1 MYRIGKE
8 EIDAVARVIESKVLF
23 KASSENACQETLKC
37 EQLMQEMFDC
47 PNVIVMTSGKAALIS
62 ALTALGIGPGD
73 EVIVPAYT
81 YIATAMAVTAVGAIP
96 VICEVDETLTLS
108 PADVE
113 KKISPYT
120 KALMPVHIMGFP
132 CNMDALCE
140 IARKHNL
147 FIVEDSAQADG
158 GSYHGKRLGT
168 IGDAGAL
175 SFNQYKIICCGE
187 GGAMFA
193 KDREVFNRALIYHD
207 ASAIAYLYG
216 DGAFDDVDQRA
227 FCGVE
232 YRTNE
237 INAAILRQQLLRLD
251 GILADLRRNKKAIAD
266 AISDLYTIAPS
277 NDSEGDCATTLAIRF
292 DSAEE
297 AERFAKSEGVEGWS
311 PINTGKHVYR
321 NWTSIMEKYGAYNPK
336 MDPFKMKENE
346 GRNFN
351 YSSDMCP
358 KTLDLLARTVY
369 IGINPDWTDEQRE
382 KRIQDIRAAKK

>member
-1 MYRIGKE
+1 MYRIGQE
-8 EIDAVARVIESKVLF
+8 EIDAVARVLQSKALF
-23 KASSENACQETLKC
+23 KASGENSCQETLQC
-37 EQLMQEMFDC
+37 EQQLQKMFDC

-62 ALTALGIGPGD
+62 ALTALGVGPGD

-96 VICEVDETLTLS
+96 VICEVDETLTMC
-108 PADVE
+108 PEDV
-113 KKISPYT
+113 KRKISPYT
-120 KALMPVHIMGFP
+120 KALIPVHIQGFP

-140 IARKHNL
+140 IAREHNL
-147 FIVEDSAQADG
+147 YILEDACQADG

-193 KDREVFNRALIYHD
+193 KDREVYNRALIYHD

-216 DGAFDDVDQRA
+216 DGAFDDVDQKA

-237 INAAILRQQLLRLD
+237 VNAAILRQQLLRLD
-251 GILADLRRNKKAIAD
+251 GILEDLRRNKKRIMD
-266 AISDLYTIAPS
+266 ALSDIYTFAPS
-277 NDSEGDCATTLAIRF
+277 NDIEGDCGTTMAFRF

-297 AERFAKSEGVEGWS
+297 AEAFAHTEGVFGGS
-311 PINTGKHVYR
+311 PIHTGKHIYK
-321 NWTSIMEKYGAYNPK
+321 NWTSILSRYGAYNPK

-351 YSSDMCP
+351 YSPDMCS
-358 KTLDLLARTVY
+358 KTLDYLARTVY
-369 IGINPDWTDEQRE
+369 VGINPDWTEEQIQ
-382 KRIQDIRAAKK
+382 KRIRQLRAAKK

>member
-8 EIDAVARVIESKVLF
+8 EIEAVARVIESQRLF
-23 KASSENACQETLKC
+23 KSTHPDSCQETLKC
-37 EQLMQEMFDC
+37 EELLKEMFDC

-108 PADVE
+108 PEDVE

-120 KALMPVHIMGFP
+120 KAMIPVHIMGFP

-140 IARKHNL
+140 IAKKHNL
-147 FIVEDSAQADG
+147 FILEDSAQSDG

-175 SFNQYKIICCGE
+175 SFNQYKIICSGE

-193 KDREVFNRALIYHD
+193 RDKEVYNRALIYHD

-237 INAAILRQQLLRLD
+237 VNAAILRQQLLRLD
-251 GILADLRRNKKAIAD
+251 GILADLRKNKKRIVD
-266 AISDLYTIAPS
+266 AISDMYTIAPS

-292 DSAEE
+292 DTAAETE
-297 AERFAKSEGVEGWS
+297 AFTKTEGLWSWS

-351 YSSDMCP
+351 YTLDMCP
-358 KTLDLLARTVY
+358 KTLDYLERTAY
-369 IGINPDWTDEQRE
+369 IGINPDWTEEEIEEVIR
-382 KRIQDIRAAKK
+382 KIRAAKK